1 MSSKGR
7 VFRGIPTGLAMAL
20 ATVAVA
26 LGCDGSP
33 QPDPV
38 PAGDDWTTTPARI
51 DSVEIAVA
59 ESWPPQYFVQ
69 VVSVQ
74 PDGCHAFDGYTVS
87 REDQAIRIEVLNRV
101 PANLDELACTLAI
114 TMTESNIP
122 LGTDFKSGATYTVTV
137 NGVTRTFE
145 AQ

>member
-1 MSSKGR
+1 MFG
-7 VFRGIPTGLAMAL
+7 GIATGLAAL

-26 LGCDGSP
+26 LGCDGSA
-33 QPDPV
+33 QPDPL
-38 PAGDDWTTTPARI
+38 PTGDDWTNTPARI
-51 DSVEIAVA
+51 DSVEISVA

-74 PDGCHAFDGYTVS
+74 PDGCHTFDGYTVE
-87 REDQAIRIEVLNRV
+87 REEQVIRIEVLNRV

-114 TMTESNIP
+114 TMTESNVP
-122 LGTDFKSGATYTVTV
+122 LGTDFKSGAIYTVTV

>member
-7 VFRGIPTGLAMAL
+7 VFGGVATGLAMAL

-26 LGCDGSP
+26 LGCGGP
-33 QPDPV
+33 PEPDPV
-38 PAGDDWTTTPARI
+38 PPSDDWTTTPARI

-74 PDGCHAFDGYTVS
+74 PDGCHAFDGYTVD

-114 TMTESNIP
+114 TMTESNIS
-122 LGTDFKSGATYTVTV
+122 LGTDFESGATYTVTV
-137 NGVTRTFE
+137 NDVTRTFE

>member
-1 MSSKGR
+1 MKGQRGTNSRGR
-7 VFRGIPTGLAMAL
+7 VFGGVAMGLALAL

-26 LGCDGSP
+26 LGCGGSP
-33 QPDPV
+33 QPEPV
-38 PAGDDWTTTPARI
+38 PASDDWTTKPARI

-59 ESWPPQYFVQ
+59 ESWPPQYFAQ

-74 PDGCHAFDGYTVS
+74 PDGCHAFDGYTVD
-87 REDQAIRIEVLNRV
+87 REDRAIRIEVLNRV

-122 LGTDFKSGATYTVTV
+122 LGTDFEPGAT
-137 NGVTRTFE
+137 
-145 AQ
+145 

>member
-1 MSSKGR
+1 MVAG
-7 VFRGIPTGLAMAL
+7 VAVWLTAVLAVSAAAL
-20 ATVAVA
+20 A
-26 LGCDGSP
+26 C
-33 QPDPV
+33 
-38 PAGDDWTTTPARI
+38 GDDDPPAPAPSDEWMTRPARI
-51 DSVEIAVA
+51 ESVEIVIA

-74 PDGCHAFDGYTVS
+74 PDGCHEFDGYTVE
-87 REDQAIRIEVLNRV
+87 REEEAIRIEVLNRV

-114 TMTESNIP
+114 QMTESNIP
-122 LGTDFKSGATYTVTV
+122 LGTDFESGATYTVTV